1 VRSAGAEV
9 AVGPP
14 SAFLVDVYETIVTC
28 DFEVLRNELPV
39 IAGAEPHVWGAAFAR
54 IGPDLTHGRMTMVQG
69 FEQILAACGIRP
81 SPALVRELVR
91 KDRDLLAASSRLY
104 DDAIPFLQIL
114 RSSGVRVALV
124 SNCIENTRLL
134 LADLGIGAL
143 ADAVVLSCEAGC
155 AKPDPRIYRR
165 ALDQLGVTSG
175 AAVFV
180 DDQPAYCAAAAA
192 EGMTALQMARDPKP
206 VPAPAPGTQVIG
218 SLLEAALMFSG
229 R

>member
-1 VRSAGAEV
+1 MCSAGAEV
-9 AVGPP
+9 AVGRPQ
-14 SAFLVDVYETIVTC
+14 AFLVDVYETILTC

-54 IGPDLTHGRMTMVQG
+54 AVPDLAHGRLAMAQA
-69 FEQILAACGIRP
+69 FEQILAACDIRP

-91 KDRDLLAASSRLY
+91 KDRELLAASSRLY
-104 DDAIPFLQIL
+104 DDAIPFLQML

-124 SNCIENTRLL
+124 SNCIENTRPLP
-134 LADLGIGAL
+134 ADLGISSL
-143 ADAVVLSCEAGC
+143 ADAVVLSCEVGW

-165 ALDQLGVTSG
+165 ALDQLGVIPS

-180 DDQPAYCAAAAA
+180 DDQSACCAGAAA
-192 EGMTALQMARDPKP
+192 EGITALQIARGRAPL
-206 VPAPAPGTQVIG
+206 PAPVPGTQVIG
-218 SLLEAALMFSG
+218 SLLDVALMLSG